1 MMCTCVCGG
10 GGRVSERCRDAAA
23 VQDMGKRRPSTLHLA
38 LPSSSF
44 APVSSTS
51 LLSLSLSLVTA
62 FDPHKAR
69 TRIHAHRRRHCV
81 RRNRHHGGITLHPH
95 ISHSRE
101 RPCAGCLLPQV
112 HSAESSGARRDRLCA
127 QLARRPGRDPGG
139 GNEDPGRRAR
149 GVVPQRVTK
158 GAGDRR
164 GRGGLHTACT
174 SERWRGGDGYAAS
187 GSQDEQLRGEPLVE
201 RRKETKS
208 GGLGG
213 QVKKREEAGP
223 IFLCCWLLS
232 LRAFPRSLA
241 FCCRAYVYVCV
252 CVCVV
257 VLYSCFT
264 VVRES

>member
-1 MMCTCVCGG
+1 
-10 GGRVSERCRDAAA
+10 
-23 VQDMGKRRPSTLHLA
+23 MGKRRPSTLHLA

-51 LLSLSLSLVTA
+51 LLSLSLSSQRSIPTR
-62 FDPHKAR
+62 KAR
-69 TRIHAHRRRHCV
+69 ARIHAHRRRHCV

-139 GNEDPGRRAR
+139 GNEDPGRCAR

-213 QVKKREEAGP
+213 QLKEEEAGP

-241 FCCRAYVYVCV
+241 FCCRAYVCV
-252 CVCVV
+252 CVSWCCIAA
-257 VLYSCFT
+257 L
-264 VVRES
+264 R